1 MLFFPLILLLPFSQF
16 QIILLNAKTIT
27 QEDNPLP
34 SSQEQ
39 LPNDGIVNYHISIFN
54 FKNPPNGFRPMRW
67 GSVQWDLPIGQ
78 CGCRGFGPSQ
88 WPMPG

>member
-16 QIILLNAKTIT
+16 QIILLNAKTIP

-39 LPNDGIVNYHISIFN
+39 LPNDGKLLQCFNIFL
-54 FKNPPNGFRPMRW
+54 KSPKW
-67 GSVQWDLPIGQ
+67 I
-78 CGCRGFGPSQ
+78 
-88 WPMPG
+88 